1 MSNYLHGVE
10 TVEYLVGPSQVQTI
24 ATAVI
29 GLVGTAPIQTLS
41 DPTKASINKPI
52 LITSDKD
59 AAAYFGADATGYS
72 IPSALSAIFA
82 QGAGP
87 VIVVNVFDPT
97 KVSMQTGGQ
106 PDPTKVTAGDIYGTT
121 LGDGTRTGLMALL
134 DARSLFGFGPKQ
146 IIAPGYT
153 NLTGVVQQMDVIAAK
168 LRAICWVDLP
178 VGLSPQDAVSSR
190 STTLNTASKRVM
202 ICYPHV
208 QALGPDGTTLV
219 LRPLSQYAAGVCAA
233 VDQAKGYWWSPS
245 NTALAGVVS
254 LERPVDGSFQDSG
267 SDLNLLNGA
276 GITTIYAAYGT
287 GFKLWGNRS
296 AAYPGSTEVDVF
308 MAVRRT
314 ADIIEEALELNSLK
328 YIDRPLSKALID
340 QQLDDDNAFLR
351 DLIGRGATVDAKAFF
366 DSTQNPAQELAAG
379 HLTLGYRFAPPPPM
393 ERLSYEAYL
402 DSNLYTSVTK

>member
-29 GLVGTAPIQTLS
+29 GLVGTAPIHTLV
-41 DPTKASINKPI
+41 DATKASVNKPI
-52 LITSDKD
+52 LITDDKE
-59 AAAYFGADATGYS
+59 AAACFGQDMDGYS
-72 IPSALSAIFA
+72 IPSALSAILA

-97 KVSMQTGGQ
+97 KVTMQTAGQ
-106 PDPTKVTAGDIYGTT
+106 PDPTKVQAADINGTT

-153 NLTGVVQQMDVIAAK
+153 NLTGVVQQMDTIAAK

-178 VGLSPQDAVSSR
+178 VGLSPQDAIQAR
-190 STTLNTASKRVM
+190 STSMNSASKRIM

-208 QALGPDGTTLV
+208 QALGPDGSTLV
-219 LRPLSQYAAGVCAA
+219 LRPLSQYAAGACAA
-233 VDQAKGYWWSPS
+233 VDQQKGYWWSPS
-245 NTALAGVVS
+245 NTVLQGVVS
-254 LERPVDGSFQDSG
+254 LERPVDGSFQDSS

-276 GITTIYAAYGT
+276 GITTVYAAYGT
-287 GFKLWGNRS
+287 GFRLWGNRS
-296 AAYPGSTEVDVF
+296 AAYPGSTDVDVF
-308 MAVRRT
+308 LSVRRT

-328 YIDRPLSKALID
+328 YLDRPLSKALID

-351 DLIGRGATVDAKAFF
+351 NLIGRGATVDAMAFF
-366 DSTQNPAQELAAG
+366 DASKNPAQELAAG
-379 HLTLGYRFAPPPPM
+379 HLTIGYRFAPPPPM